1 MAVLLVLLAGALI
14 SCGKQAA
21 SAPPAPRPAVTVQ
34 PEPPAPP
41 AEPVSEPQTTARLP
55 PAQPIPEGAVPD
67 GPAPLG
73 GEAGRL
79 PLPPADAEGEEPAE
93 VNDVGAGRDRPTR
106 PPPVRAVPR
115 LGQVLT
121 AQQRR
126 ELNQAVD
133 RSLDAAQRSVAAV
146 VRNTLSADQ
155 VNSVRRIRAFL
166 RQAEETRE
174 QDLALAKNLAE
185 RARLLAQ
192 DLERGLH

>member
-1 MAVLLVLLAGALI
+1 M
-14 SCGKQAA
+14 
-21 SAPPAPRPAVTVQ
+21 
-34 PEPPAPP
+34 
-41 AEPVSEPQTTARLP
+41 
-55 PAQPIPEGAVPD
+55 
-67 GPAPLG
+67 
-73 GEAGRL
+73 
-79 PLPPADAEGEEPAE
+79 
-93 VNDVGAGRDRPTR
+93 
-106 PPPVRAVPR
+106 
-115 LGQVLT
+115 LT

-133 RSLDAAQRSVAAV
+133 RSLDAAQRTVAAV

-192 DLERGLH
+192 DLERGLR

>member
-1 MAVLLVLLAGALI
+1 M
-14 SCGKQAA
+14 
-21 SAPPAPRPAVTVQ
+21 
-34 PEPPAPP
+34 
-41 AEPVSEPQTTARLP
+41 
-55 PAQPIPEGAVPD
+55 
-67 GPAPLG
+67 
-73 GEAGRL
+73 
-79 PLPPADAEGEEPAE
+79 
-93 VNDVGAGRDRPTR
+93 
-106 PPPVRAVPR
+106 
-115 LGQVLT
+115 LT

>member
-1 MAVLLVLLAGALI
+1 M
-14 SCGKQAA
+14 
-21 SAPPAPRPAVTVQ
+21 
-34 PEPPAPP
+34 
-41 AEPVSEPQTTARLP
+41 
-55 PAQPIPEGAVPD
+55 
-67 GPAPLG
+67 
-73 GEAGRL
+73 
-79 PLPPADAEGEEPAE
+79 
-93 VNDVGAGRDRPTR
+93 
-106 PPPVRAVPR
+106 
-115 LGQVLT
+115 LT

-192 DLERGLH
+192 DLERGLR

>member
-1 MAVLLVLLAGALI
+1 M
-14 SCGKQAA
+14 
-21 SAPPAPRPAVTVQ
+21 
-34 PEPPAPP
+34 
-41 AEPVSEPQTTARLP
+41 
-55 PAQPIPEGAVPD
+55 
-67 GPAPLG
+67 
-73 GEAGRL
+73 
-79 PLPPADAEGEEPAE
+79 
-93 VNDVGAGRDRPTR
+93 
-106 PPPVRAVPR
+106 
-115 LGQVLT
+115 LT

-192 DLERGLH
+192 DLERGLRYAGMHS

>member
-1 MAVLLVLLAGALI
+1 M
-14 SCGKQAA
+14 
-21 SAPPAPRPAVTVQ
+21 
-34 PEPPAPP
+34 
-41 AEPVSEPQTTARLP
+41 
-55 PAQPIPEGAVPD
+55 
-67 GPAPLG
+67 
-73 GEAGRL
+73 
-79 PLPPADAEGEEPAE
+79 
-93 VNDVGAGRDRPTR
+93 
-106 PPPVRAVPR
+106 
-115 LGQVLT
+115 LT

-146 VRNTLSADQ
+146 VRHTLSADQ

-192 DLERGLH
+192 DLERGLR